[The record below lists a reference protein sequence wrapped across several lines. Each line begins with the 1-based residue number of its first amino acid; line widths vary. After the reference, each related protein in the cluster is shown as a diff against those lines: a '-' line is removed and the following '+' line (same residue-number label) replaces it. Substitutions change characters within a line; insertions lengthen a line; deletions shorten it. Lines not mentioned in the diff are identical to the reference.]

1 MNLKTT
7 LILIG
12 LLIASTSH
20 AEVITK
26 EIDYKTGDT
35 IMKGMLAYDDAI
47 KGKRPGVLIV
57 HEWWGHNKHARDKA
71 AMLAKEGYVA
81 FAVDMYGN
89 GQTAD
94 HPDDAGKFSS
104 AVAGNMPLA
113 KARFEAAMDTLKAQE
128 NVESDKL
135 AAMGYC
141 FGGGVVLNMARM
153 GVELRG
159 VSSFHGSIATKS
171 PAKKGDIKTRV
182 RVFNG
187 AADPFVKSEQI
198 AALKKEMKNAG
209 VDFEFVNYPGVKHSF
224 TNPAADATG
233 KKFGLP
239 LEYNI
244 EADKDSWQKNLEFF
258 KEIFSA
264 R

>member
-1 MNLKTT
+1 MNLKITF
-7 LILIG
+7 IL
-12 LLIASTSH
+12 LSLFIATHSH

-26 EIDYKTGDT
+26 EINYQQASTT
-35 IMKGMLAYDDAI
+35 MKGLLAYDDAI

-71 AMLAKEGYVA
+71 KMLAKEGYVA

-94 HPDDAGKFSS
+94 HPDDAGKFSK
-104 AVAGNMPLA
+104 AVASNMPLA
-113 KARFEAAMDTLKAQE
+113 KARFEAAMDALKAQP
-128 NVESDKL
+128 NVEADKL

-141 FGGGVVLNMARM
+141 FGGGIVLNMARL
-153 GVELRG
+153 GVELKG
-159 VSSFHGSIATKS
+159 VSSFHGSIASKS
-171 PAKKGDIKTRV
+171 PAKKGDIKTSV

-187 AADPFVKSEQI
+187 AADKFVKAEQI
-198 AALKKEMKNAG
+198 TALKEEMKNAG

-224 TNPAADATG
+224 TNPTADATG

-239 LEYNI
+239 LEYNA

-258 KEIFSA
+258 KMIFSK
-264 R
+264 

>member
-1 MNLKTT
+1 MNLKTS
-7 LILIG
+7 LILIS
-12 LLIASTSH
+12 LLIATTSH
-20 AEVITK
+20 AEIITK
-26 EIDYKTGDT
+26 EIDYKQADT
-35 IMKGMLAYDDAI
+35 TMKGMLAYDDAI

-71 AMLAKEGYVA
+71 KMLAKEGYVA
-81 FAVDMYGN
+81 FAVDMYGDRKN
-89 GQTAD
+89 AA

-113 KARFEAAMDTLKAQE
+113 KARFEAAIDKLKAQA

-153 GVELRG
+153 GVELKG
-159 VSSFHGSIATKS
+159 VSSFHGSIATKK
-171 PAKKGDIKTRV
+171 PAKKGDIKTRI

-187 AADPFVKSEQI
+187 AADPFVKAEQI
-198 AALKKEMKNAG
+198 AALKSEMNNAG
-209 VDFEFVNYPGVKHSF
+209 VDFEFVNYPGAKHSF
-224 TNPAADATG
+224 TNPDADATG

-239 LEYNI
+239 LEYNAA
-244 EADKDSWQKNLEFF
+244 ADKDSWQKNLEFF
-258 KEIFSA
+258 KEIFSK
-264 R
+264 

>member
-1 MNLKTT
+1 MNPKIL
-7 LILIG
+7 LIL
-12 LLIASTSH
+12 LILPMTTVAH
-20 AEVITK
+20 AEIITK
-26 EIDYKTGDT
+26 EVDYKQADT

-71 AMLAKEGYVA
+71 RMLAKEGYVA
-81 FAVDMYGN
+81 FAVDMYGDRKN
-89 GQTAD
+89 AD

-113 KARFEAAMDTLKAQE
+113 KARFEAAIDTLKAQA

-153 GVELRG
+153 GVELKG
-159 VSSFHGSIATKS
+159 VSSFHGSIATKK
-171 PAKKGDIKTRV
+171 PAEKGDIKTRI

-187 AADPFVKSEQI
+187 AADPFVKAEQI
-198 AALKKEMKNAG
+198 AALKSEMNNAG

-224 TNPAADATG
+224 TNPDADATG
-233 KKFGLP
+233 KKFNLP
-239 LEYNI
+239 LEYNA

-258 KEIFSA
+258 KDVFSK
-264 R
+264 

>member
-1 MNLKTT
+1 MKLKTS
-7 LILIG
+7 LILIS
-12 LLIASTSH
+12 LLIASSAH
-20 AEVITK
+20 AEIISK
-26 EIDYKTGDT
+26 EVDYQQGDT
-35 IMKGMLAYDDAI
+35 TMKGMIAYDDAI

-71 AMLAKEGYVA
+71 KMLAKEGYVA
-81 FAVDMYGN
+81 FAVDMYGD
-89 GQTAD
+89 GKTAD

-113 KARFEAAMDTLKAQE
+113 KARFEAAMDTLKTQN
-128 NVESDKL
+128 NVDADKL

-153 GVELRG
+153 GVELKG
-159 VSSFHGSIATKS
+159 VSSFHGSIATKN
-171 PAKKGDIKTRV
+171 PAGKGDIKASV

-187 AADPFVKSEQI
+187 EADPFVKAEQI
-198 AALKKEMKNAG
+198 EALKEEMKNAE

-224 TNPAADATG
+224 TNPDADANG

-239 LEYNI
+239 LEYNA

-258 KEIFSA
+258 KEIFSK
-264 R
+264 

>member
-1 MNLKTT
+1 MKLKTP
-7 LILIG
+7 LILLT
-12 LLIASTSH
+12 LLITTAAH
-20 AEVITK
+20 AEIITK
-26 EIDYKTGDT
+26 EIDYQQGDT
-35 IMKGMLAYDDAI
+35 TMKGMLAYDDAI
-47 KGKRPGVLIV
+47 EGKRPGVLIV

-71 AMLAKEGYVA
+71 RKLAEAGYVG
-81 FAVDMYGN
+81 FAIDMYGD

-94 HPDDAGKFSS
+94 HPDDASKFAS

-113 KARFEAAMDTLKAQE
+113 KARFEAAMNALKAQA
-128 NVESDKL
+128 NVEADKL

-141 FGGGVVLNMARM
+141 FGGGVVLHMARM
-153 GVELRG
+153 GVELKG
-159 VSSFHGSIATKS
+159 VSSFHGSIATRH

-187 AADPFVKSEQI
+187 AADPFVKAEEI
-198 AALKKEMKNAG
+198 TALKEEMDNAG

-233 KKFGLP
+233 KKFNLP
-239 LEYNI
+239 LEYNAD
-244 EADKDSWQKNLEFF
+244 ADKDSWQKNLDFF
-258 KEIFSA
+258 KEIFS